1 MSSFDDEPQVEF
13 FDETDATLESP
24 RRPRRRVRAPRTG
37 GPRPP
42 SPPPPGAVALSRLA
56 GFVALAILI
65 VVGLVFWVGSC
76 QGQSKHDEYA
86 SYMDD
91 VRPIAQSSAQAGT
104 ALVSALGSDK
114 LTTRGLETKLV
125 QWSRQQQEDYDSALR
140 LRPPGPLQGVH
151 QQVLAT
157 LQLRAIALAGLADAL
172 SRAGTKSTTEVADSL
187 STEAQT
193 LTASDIVWANL
204 FKLPATE
211 TLTRLGIRG
220 VFPPPSQFI
229 SNPDVISPR
238 SFGLVYG
245 RLKSTTPSG
254 QTTGLH
260 GSSLQKTVAVSN
272 GATKELGTSA
282 PTTVD
287 VGPDL
292 KFEVTFLNSG
302 NFQEVKVPVTLT
314 VIVSGKPAFPPK
326 TKEVASIL
334 PQHQATV
341 SFGNLPLPTSSFGAN
356 ASVRVQIG
364 KVPGEK
370 RVDNNAA
377 TYPVFFSLP
386 SGG

>member
-1 MSSFDDEPQVEF
+1 MSTFDDEPQVEF
-13 FDETDATLESP
+13 FEETDQTLESP
-24 RRPRRRVRAPRTG
+24 QRQRRRMRPPRSG
-37 GPRPP
+37 GPKRP
-42 SPPPPGAVALSRLA
+42 SPPPPGAVALARLA
-56 GFVALAILI
+56 GFVALAIAVI
-65 VVGLVFWVGSC
+65 VGLVFWVGSC
-76 QGQSKHDEYA
+76 QGKSKHDEYA

-104 ALVSALGSDK
+104 AFVNTLGSQN
-114 LTTRGLETKLV
+114 LTTRGLESKLV
-125 QWSRQQQEDYDSALR
+125 QWSRQQQEDYNQALR

-151 QQVLAT
+151 QQVLST
-157 LQLRAIALAGLADAL
+157 LQLRAIALAGLATSL
-172 SRAGTKSTTEVADSL
+172 SQAGSKSTTEVADSL
-187 STEAQT
+187 SGQAQT
-193 LTASDIVWANL
+193 LTASDIMWTDL

-220 VFPPPSQFI
+220 VIAPPSQFI

-254 QTTGLH
+254 QVSGLH
-260 GSSLQKTVAVSN
+260 GSALQKTVAVSN

-302 NFQEVKVPVTLT
+302 NSQEVKVPVTLT
-314 VIVSGKPAFPPK
+314 VIVSSK
-326 TKEVASIL
+326 TVVTKTQTVDSIS
-334 PQHQATV
+334 PQQTATV
-341 SFGNLPLPTSSFGAN
+341 SFGNLPLPPSSFGAN
-356 ASVRVQIG
+356 ASVHVKIG

-370 RVDNNAA
+370 RLDNNSA

>member
-1 MSSFDDEPQVEF
+1 MSSFDDEPRVEF

-24 RRPRRRVRAPRTG
+24 RRPRRRMRPPRTG
-37 GPRPP
+37 GPKRP
-42 SPPPPGAVALSRLA
+42 SPPPPGAVALARLA
-56 GFVALAILI
+56 GFVALAIAI

-76 QGQSKHDEYA
+76 QGKSKHDEYA
-86 SYMDD
+86 SYMSD
-91 VRPIAQSSAQAGT
+91 VRPIAQSSAQAGQ
-104 ALVSALGSDK
+104 AFVNALGSQT
-114 LTTRGLETKLV
+114 LTTRGLEAKLV
-125 QWSRQQQEDYDSALR
+125 NWSRQQQEDYDQALR

-172 SRAGTKSTTEVADSL
+172 ARAGSKSTTDVADSL
-187 STEAQT
+187 STQAQT
-193 LTASDIVWANL
+193 LSASDIVWADL

-211 TLTRLGIRG
+211 MLTRLGIRG
-220 VFPPPSQFI
+220 VIAPPSQFV

-245 RLKSTTPSG
+245 RLKSTTPTG
-254 QTTGLH
+254 QVTGLH
-260 GSSLQKTVAVSN
+260 GSALQKTVAVSN

-287 VGPDL
+287 VGPKL
-292 KFEVTFLNSG
+292 VFQVTFLNSG
-302 NFQEVKVPVTLT
+302 NFLEDKVPVTLT
-314 VIVSGKPAFPPK
+314 VIVSGKPVVKK
-326 TKEVASIL
+326 TKVVASIP
-334 PQHQATV
+334 PQHQQTV
-341 SFGNLPLPTSSFGAN
+341 TFGNLPLPSSSFGAT
-356 ASVRVQIG
+356 SQVHVEIG

-370 RVDNNAA
+370 RIDNNSA

>member
-13 FDETDATLESP
+13 FEETDATLESP
-24 RRPRRRVRAPRTG
+24 RRSRRRVRAPRSG
-37 GPRPP
+37 GPRRP

-56 GFVALAILI
+56 GFVALAIAI

-104 ALVSALGSDK
+104 ALVNALGSDK

-125 QWSRQQQEDYDSALR
+125 QWSRQQQEDYDTALR
-140 LRPPGPLQGVH
+140 LRPPGPLQGAH

-172 SRAGTKSTTEVADSL
+172 ARAGTKSTTEVADSL
-187 STEAQT
+187 SSEAQT
-193 LTASDIVWANL
+193 LTASDIVWADL

-220 VFPPPSQFI
+220 VIAPPSQFI

-260 GSSLQKTVAVSN
+260 GSALQKTVAVSN

-287 VGPDL
+287 VGPNL
-292 KFEVTFLNSG
+292 AFEVTFLNSG
-302 NFQEVKVPVTLT
+302 NFQEVKVPVSLT
-314 VIVSGKPAFPPK
+314 VIVSGKPALTK
-326 TKEVASIL
+326 TEQVPSVL

-341 SFGNLPLPTSSFGAN
+341 SFGNLRLPTSSFGAN
-356 ASVRVQIG
+356 ASVRVKIG

-370 RVDNNAA
+370 RLDNNTA

>member
-1 MSSFDDEPQVEF
+1 MSSFDDETQVEF
-13 FDETDATLESP
+13 FDETETLESA

-37 GPRPP
+37 GPKRP
-42 SPPPPGAVALSRLA
+42 SPPPPGAVALARLA
-56 GFVALAILI
+56 GFVALAIAI

-76 QGQSKHDEYA
+76 QGKSQHDEYA
-86 SYMDD
+86 SYMNDI
-91 VRPIAQSSAQAGT
+91 RPLAQSSAQAGT
-104 ALVSALGSDK
+104 AFVNTLGSQK
-114 LTTRGLETKLV
+114 LTTRELEAKLE
-125 QWSRQQQEDYDSALR
+125 QWSRQQQEDYNAALR
-140 LRPPGPLQGVH
+140 LSPPGPLQGVH

-172 SRAGTKSTTEVADSL
+172 SQAGTKSTVDVADSL
-187 STEAQT
+187 STQAQA
-193 LTASDIVWANL
+193 LSASDIVWADL

-220 VFPPPSQFI
+220 VIAPPSQFI

-254 QTTGLH
+254 QVNGLH
-260 GSSLQKTVAVSN
+260 GSALQKTVAVSN

-292 KFEVTFLNSG
+292 IFNVTFLNSG

-314 VIVSGKPAFPPK
+314 VVVSSKTVVRK
-326 TKEVASIL
+326 TKQVASVL
-334 PQHQATV
+334 PQHQETV
-341 SFGNLPLPTSSFGAN
+341 SFGNLPLPPSSFGAN
-356 ASVRVQIG
+356 ASVHVQIG

-370 RVDNNAA
+370 RVDNNGA

>member
-1 MSSFDDEPQVEF
+1 VSSFDDETQVEF

-24 RRPRRRVRAPRTG
+24 RRPRRRMRPPRTG
-37 GPRPP
+37 GPKRPTA
-42 SPPPPGAVALSRLA
+42 PPPGGVAIARLA
-56 GFVALAILI
+56 GFVALAIAI

-76 QGQSKHDEYA
+76 QGKSKHDEYA
-86 SYMDD
+86 SYMND
-91 VRPIAQSSAQAGT
+91 VRPIAQSSAQAGQ
-104 ALVSALGSDK
+104 AFVNALGSQT
-114 LTTRGLETKLV
+114 LTTRGLEAKLV
-125 QWSRQQQEDYDSALR
+125 NWSRQQQEYYDEALR

-172 SRAGTKSTTEVADSL
+172 ARAGTKSTTDVANSL
-187 STEAQT
+187 STQAQT
-193 LTASDIVWANL
+193 LTASDIVWADL

-211 TLTRLGIRG
+211 LLTRAGIRG
-220 VFPPPSQFI
+220 VIAPPSQFV

-245 RLKSTTPSG
+245 RLQSTTPTG
-254 QTTGLH
+254 RVTGLH
-260 GSSLQKTVAVSN
+260 GSALQKVVAVSN

-287 VGPDL
+287 VGPNL
-292 KFEVTFLNSG
+292 AFQVTFLNSG
-302 NFQEVKVPVTLT
+302 NFLESKVPVTLT
-314 VIVSGKPAFPPK
+314 VIVSGKPAF
-326 TKEVASIL
+326 TKKQVVASIP
-334 PQHQATV
+334 PQHQQTV
-341 SFGNLPLPTSSFGAN
+341 SFGNLQLPPSSFGTTAQ
-356 ASVRVQIG
+356 VRIQIA

-370 RVDNNAA
+370 RLDNNTA

>member
-1 MSSFDDEPQVEF
+1 MRPQRPGG
-13 FDETDATLESP
+13 P
-24 RRPRRRVRAPRTG
+24 RRPG
-37 GPRPP
+37 
-42 SPPPPGAVALSRLA
+42 PPPPGAVALARLA
-56 GFVALAILI
+56 GFVALAIAVI
-65 VVGLVFWVGSC
+65 VGLVFWVGSC
-76 QGQSKHDEYA
+76 QGKSKHDEYA

-91 VRPIAQSSAQAGT
+91 VRPIALSSAQAGT
-104 ALVSALGSDK
+104 AFVNTLGSQN
-114 LTTRGLETKLV
+114 LTIRGLESKLV
-125 QWSRQQQEDYDSALR
+125 QWSRQQQEDYNQALR

-151 QQVLAT
+151 QQVLST
-157 LQLRAIALAGLADAL
+157 LQLRAIALAGLATAL
-172 SRAGTKSTTEVADSL
+172 SQAGTKSTADVADSL
-187 STEAQT
+187 SGQAQT
-193 LTASDIVWANL
+193 LTASDIVWTNL

-220 VFPPPSQFI
+220 VAAPPSQFV

-254 QTTGLH
+254 QVSGLH
-260 GSSLQKTVAVSN
+260 GSALQKTVAVSN

-302 NFQEVKVPVTLT
+302 NSQEVKVPVTLT
-314 VIVSGKPAFPPK
+314 VIVSSKAVLTNKK
-326 TKEVASIL
+326 TVDSIS
-334 PQHQATV
+334 PQQTATV
-341 SFGNLPLPTSSFGAN
+341 SFGNLQLPPSSFGAN
-356 ASVRVQIG
+356 AQIHVKIG
-364 KVPGEK
+364 KVPGET
-370 RVDNNAA
+370 RLENNSA

>member
-13 FDETDATLESP
+13 FDETETLESP
-24 RRPRRRVRAPRTG
+24 RRPRRRVRPQRSG
-37 GPRPP
+37 GPRRP
-42 SPPPPGAVALSRLA
+42 SPPPPGAVALARLA
-56 GFVALAILI
+56 GFVALAIAI
-65 VVGLVFWVGSC
+65 IVGLVFWVDSC
-76 QGQSKHDEYA
+76 QGKSKHDEYA

-91 VRPIAQSSAQAGT
+91 VRPLAQSSAKAGT
-104 ALVSALGSDK
+104 AFVSTLGSQK
-114 LTTRGLETKLV
+114 LTIRGLETKLE
-125 QWSRQQQEDYDSALR
+125 QWSRQQQEYYNTALR

-157 LQLRAIALAGLADAL
+157 LQLRAIALAGIADAL
-172 SRAGTKSTTEVADSL
+172 SQAGSKTTTEVADSL
-187 STEAQT
+187 SSQAQT
-193 LTASDIVWANL
+193 LSASDIVWTDL

-211 TLTRLGIRG
+211 MLTRLGIRG
-220 VFPPPSQFI
+220 VIPPPSQFI

-245 RLKSTTPSG
+245 RLHSTTPSG
-254 QTTGLH
+254 QVSGLH
-260 GSSLQKTVAVSN
+260 GSALQKTEAVSN

-292 KFEVTFLNSG
+292 VFNVTFLNSG

-326 TKEVASIL
+326 TKQVASVL
-334 PQHQATV
+334 PQHQTTV
-341 SFGNLPLPTSSFGAN
+341 SFGNLQLPTSAFGAN
-356 ASVRVQIG
+356 ASVHIKIG

-370 RVDNNAA
+370 RLDNNTA

>member
-1 MSSFDDEPQVEF
+1 MSTFDDEPQVEF
-13 FDETDATLESP
+13 FEETDQTLESP
-24 RRPRRRVRAPRTG
+24 QRQRRRMRPPRAG
-37 GPRPP
+37 GPKRP
-42 SPPPPGAVALSRLA
+42 SPPPPGAVALARLA
-56 GFVALAILI
+56 GFVALAIAVI
-65 VVGLVFWVGSC
+65 VGLVFWVGSC
-76 QGQSKHDEYA
+76 QGKSKHDEYA

-104 ALVSALGSDK
+104 AFVNTLGSQN
-114 LTTRGLETKLV
+114 LTTRGLESKLV
-125 QWSRQQQEDYDSALR
+125 QWSRQQQEDYNQALR

-151 QQVLAT
+151 QQVLST
-157 LQLRAIALAGLADAL
+157 LQLRAIALAGLATSL
-172 SRAGTKSTTEVADSL
+172 SQAGSKSTTEVADSL
-187 STEAQT
+187 SGQAQT
-193 LTASDIVWANL
+193 LTASDIMWTDL

-220 VFPPPSQFI
+220 VIAPPSQFI

-254 QTTGLH
+254 QVSGLH
-260 GSSLQKTVAVSN
+260 GSALQKTVAVSN

-302 NFQEVKVPVTLT
+302 NSQEVKVPVTLT
-314 VIVSGKPAFPPK
+314 VIVSSK
-326 TKEVASIL
+326 TVVTKTQTVDSIS
-334 PQHQATV
+334 PQQTATV
-341 SFGNLPLPTSSFGAN
+341 SFGNLPLPPSSFGAN
-356 ASVRVQIG
+356 ASVHVKIG

-370 RVDNNAA
+370 RLDNNSA